1 MGVYAKQ
8 GSIVEIDE
16 GLVYESRQGCEKYT
30 ALVVWNGYGN
40 QPLLTTPYRWK
51 PYWGTYESISRI
63 LETVDMDRMVRSYV
77 LAFDE
82 DGVIDNGI

>member
-1 MGVYAKQ
+1 MFAKQ
-8 GSIVEIDE
+8 GSVVEIDE
-16 GLVYESRQGCEKYT
+16 GLVFESRQGCKKRI
-30 ALVVWNGYGN
+30 ALVICNGYGN
-40 QPLLTTPYRWK
+40 QPLLTNLYRWK

>member
-1 MGVYAKQ
+1 MYAEQ

-16 GLVYESRQGCEKYT
+16 GLVYKSRQGCEKYT

-40 QPLLTTPYRWK
+40 QPLLSSPYRWK

-63 LETVDMDRMVRSYV
+63 LGTVDMDSMVRSYV
-77 LAFDE
+77 QTFEEEAAT
-82 DGVIDNGI
+82 DNND